1 MSADLYTVLVA
12 ELRKRLLDA
21 QHGLVLS
28 IGHAHMHFAQ
38 GYYNALSELLEFV
51 EDGELAAQATATE
64 GAQ

>member
-1 MSADLYTVLVA
+1 MSAELYTVLVA

-21 QHGLVLS
+21 QHDLALS
-28 IGHAHMHFAQ
+28 VGHAQIHFAQ

-64 GAQ
+64 AAQ